1 MTSPWPAPEP
11 STVASAPTKPP
22 PFFTPPRAIAI
33 IAGVVLLIAGV
44 IGFAMLAAG
53 GEDER
58 PDAAVASTTVE
69 PDRSTAPATEP
80 ENESA
85 VTATTA
91 PEAAVTTTAAPST
104 TVPAT
109 SAPAATA
116 PTVPAS
122 PATVPAAPPTTA
134 GPTVPT
140 GAQRA
145 VAVAQRFGDA
155 LAAGRWDEA
164 RALNPGRGES
174 DAFLQQEYGP
184 LVRTTVVPVAVQDV
198 GGDHFDLRL
207 GLVAHEEQP
216 SGRQSVLMC
225 AHWNVDVAAN
235 TVTRLSFNRLRV
247 EPGFVDP
254 ATRAAELRATC
265 AR

>member
-1 MTSPWPAPEP
+1 LAPAP
-11 STVASAPTKPP
+11 SKPP
-22 PFFTPPRAIAI
+22 PFLTPPRAIAI
-33 IAGVVLLIAGV
+33 VAGAVLLIAGV
-44 IGFAMLAAG
+44 IGFAVLAA

-69 PDRSTAPATEP
+69 PDRTTPPATEP
-80 ENESA
+80 ANEPA

-91 PEAAVTTTAAPST
+91 PGAAISTTAAPST
-104 TVPAT
+104 TVPVTSTPATSAPAT

-116 PTVPAS
+116 PTVPVS
-122 PATVPAAPPTTA
+122 PT
-134 GPTVPT
+134 TVPT

-145 VAVAQRFGDA
+145 VAVAQRLGDA

-164 RALNPGRGES
+164 RALNPGRNES

-235 TVTRLSFNRLRV
+235 TVTRLSFDRLRV

-254 ATRAAELRATC
+254 ASRAAELRATC